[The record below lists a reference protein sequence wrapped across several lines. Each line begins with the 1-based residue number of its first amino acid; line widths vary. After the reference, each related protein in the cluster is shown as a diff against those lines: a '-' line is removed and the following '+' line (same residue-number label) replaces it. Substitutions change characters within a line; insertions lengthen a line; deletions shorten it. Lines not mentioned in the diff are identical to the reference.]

1 MNKKCGNCRVC
12 DAYAL
17 NYDESSKNK
26 KKKLELLFSGYQVS
40 DFIKADN
47 PYHYRHKVIASFKYQ
62 NRRVVAGIY
71 EENSHNVL
79 DSSQCLIQDEIANKI
94 IKSIVQLAN
103 KYRMEVYDEDRR
115 KGLLRHVLIR
125 TSQYTN
131 EVLVCLILATDKFA
145 SRKNFVKKLV
155 ELNPEI
161 TTVTQSI
168 NNRRTSIVLGDKE
181 KTIYGPGF
189 IYDYLNGL
197 KFKIS
202 SKSFYQI
209 NPVQTEKLYDI
220 AINFADLKADDVVL
234 DAYSGIGTIGM
245 IASKRGISKVY
256 SVELNKISSIMA
268 KSNARINNIDNI
280 EIINA
285 DATKYILKLADQKV
299 KVDVVILD
307 PTRSGTTVEFIQ
319 AVAKLKPKQ
328 VIYVS
333 CNPETQLRDLKYFEK
348 NYKVKTIVGVDLFP
362 FTKHVETVVLMSRK

>member
-1 MNKKCGNCRVC
+1 MSNLKNNCQFFHYSLLIGVLTFC
-12 DAYAL
+12 FNSYGQ
-17 NYDESSKNK
+17 ESET
-26 KKKLELLFSGYQVS
+26 ELPGL
-40 DFIKADN
+40 DN
-47 PYHYRHKVIASFKYQ
+47 PVYYSAT
-62 NRRVVAGIY
+62 
-71 EENSHNVL
+71 
-79 DSSQCLIQDEIANKI
+79 D
-94 IKSIVQLAN
+94 SIV
-103 KYRMEVYDEDRR
+103 
-115 KGLLRHVLIR
+115 
-125 TSQYTN
+125 
-131 EVLVCLILATDKFA
+131 
-145 SRKNFVKKLV
+145 
-155 ELNPEI
+155 
-161 TTVTQSI
+161 
-168 NNRRTSIVLGDKE
+168 
-181 KTIYGPGF
+181 
-189 IYDYLNGL
+189 
-197 KFKIS
+197 
-202 SKSFYQI
+202 
-209 NPVQTEKLYDI
+209 
-220 AINFADLKADDVVL
+220 ADLPNQIVRLYGEAHVTYDDVVL